1 MRIKRFAGK
10 KCIEKSVFQNTEKED
25 VVIYY
30 KVRGLGHAL
39 LVDPG
44 KCEQQ
49 GGKHKLYSA
58 DKNYYSSYWTAVDFG
73 LITPHTISGD
83 KSVKENQQNVT
94 FSVPITDGAKY
105 KWKFPSGCK
114 IISNN
119 GNSVIVNWGKV
130 SGSVN
135 VTVTNK
141 DKCKT
146 VYQTL
151 FVDVK

>member
-1 MRIKRFAGK
+1 MQK
-10 KCIEKSVFQNTEKED
+10 D

-44 KCEQQ
+44 KCEMQ

-58 DKNYYSSYWTAVDFG
+58 DKNYYSTYWTAVDFG
-73 LITPHTISGD
+73 LITPHTINGTI
-83 KSVKENQQNVT
+83 SVKAFQQNVT
-94 FSVPITDGAKY
+94 FSVPAIDGAKY
-105 KWKFPSGCK
+105 KWIFPSGAK
-114 IISNN
+114 IISSNN
-119 GNSVIVNWGKV
+119 NTVIVNWGKV
-130 SGSVN
+130 SGSLN
-135 VTVTNK
+135 VTVTK

-151 FVDVK
+151 FVEVQ